1 MTQSEFETWNIP
13 RVWGANDL
21 NMCIRQELCRRHL
34 WQLCDPNVKLSCI
47 QELMHI
53 GLRGRSLAFAEPSS
67 VIADRDYEWGDFAGA
82 ATFRAHSFITLHRR
96 AKRRVRRS
104 DDTYSPYCGDQLLWH
119 PCLCQDNCQSLNG
132 GFWGSSQL
140 PQLLIDT

>member
-34 WQLCDPNVKLSCI
+34 WKLCDPNVKLSCI
-47 QELMHI
+47 QELVHI
-53 GLRGRSLAFAEPSS
+53 GLRGKVTCICGTFARRS

-82 ATFRAHSFITLHRR
+82 ATFRAHSFITLHRC

-104 DDTYSPYCGDQLLWH
+104 DDILLTVVISYC
-119 PCLCQDNCQSLNG
+119 
-132 GFWGSSQL
+132 
-140 PQLLIDT
+140 DTLVCVKITVCHFTKIFGVAPNYPNFY